1 MDQTDPARDL
11 DPLRSLR
18 SSSWEAS
25 GVTVQA
31 NGPGLPRPRSAT
43 QCCADSLLLG
53 RG

>member
-18 SSSWEAS
+18 SSRLG
-25 GVTVQA
+25 GVRGHRPGQWA
-31 NGPGLPRPRSAT
+31 GLPRPRSAA